1 MPARSASSPR
11 PPIPRTV
18 WALGFVSLC
27 MDVSSE
33 LIHALLPIYL
43 VTTMGMSVAAL
54 GVLEGAAEATAM
66 IVKIFSGA
74 LSDWLG
80 RRKALLLLGYG
91 LAALTKP
98 LFPLAAG
105 PATVAAARLLDR
117 VGKGIRGAPRDAL
130 VADVAPPEI
139 RGACFGLRQSMD
151 TVGAFAGPLLA
162 IALMLAFAD
171 HIRAVLWFAV
181 VPAFAAVALI
191 LFGVEEPASAPAA
204 ARAFRSPLHWRALRA
219 FSGRY
224 WFVVLIGTAFTLARF
239 SEAFL
244 VLRAQQVGLDIAWI
258 PAVMVVM
265 SIAYAASAYPVGIV
279 SDKFGARAP
288 LAAGMLLLIA
298 ADLLLGAS
306 ASRTALFAGVA
317 VWGLHMGFTQG
328 MLAALVAQTAPAALR
343 GTAFASPARRSRPS
357 HSRCAD
363 SFGGARGLR
372 HDGRRSAR
380 RRRRARASLPGD
392 MRVAVAGADSSAG
405 ACAFDSGARAGFRR
419 CCRGARPLGRSPR
432 LPRDVAR
439 ASRAVFSAPG
449 VRGRSLRVMHRRSS
463 AKPRKAWA
471 RCG

>member
-1 MPARSASSPR
+1 M
-11 PPIPRTV
+11 

-98 LFPLAAG
+98 LFPLASG

-162 IALMLAFAD
+162 IVLMLAFAD

-181 VPAFAAVALI
+181 VPAFAAIVLI
-191 LFGVEEPASAPAA
+191 LFGVDEPAAAPAA
-204 ARAFRSPLHWRALRA
+204 ARTFRSPLHWRALRA

-244 VLRAQQVGLDIAWI
+244 VLRAQQAGLDIAWI

-265 SIAYAASAYPVGIV
+265 SVAYAASAYPVGIV
-279 SDKFGARAP
+279 SDTFGARAP

-306 ASRTALFAGVA
+306 ASPTALFAGVA

-328 MLAALVAQTAPAALR
+328 MLAALVAETAPAELR
-343 GTAFASPARRSRPS
+343 GTAFGVFNLAGGIAMLAASALAGWLWE
-357 HSRCAD
+357 HH
-363 SFGGARGLR
+363 GAPTTFFTGAALAAVALAMC
-372 HDGRRSAR
+372 GFVR
-380 RRRRARASLPGD
+380 RRPRRAA
-392 MRVAVAGADSSAG
+392 
-405 ACAFDSGARAGFRR
+405 
-419 CCRGARPLGRSPR
+419 
-432 LPRDVAR
+432 
-439 ASRAVFSAPG
+439 
-449 VRGRSLRVMHRRSS
+449 
-463 AKPRKAWA
+463 
-471 RCG
+471 